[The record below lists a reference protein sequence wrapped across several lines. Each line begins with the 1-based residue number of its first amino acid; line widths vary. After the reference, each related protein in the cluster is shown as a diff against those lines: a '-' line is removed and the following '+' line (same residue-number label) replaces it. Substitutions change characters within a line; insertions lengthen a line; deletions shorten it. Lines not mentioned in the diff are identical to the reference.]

1 MIRYFFVLLLTV
13 SSVSLFSQE
22 LKCNIQVVASE
33 VQGTNKNVYQT
44 LQSELYE
51 FINNRNW
58 TKHVYSQEERIE
70 CNILIRITRQ
80 ISVDDFDGTM
90 QIQSRR
96 PVYNSS
102 YQTTILNHLDE
113 DVRFKYVE
121 FEPLEFSETEHLSNL
136 TSMIAFY
143 VYLILGFDYD
153 SFSKEGGAEYFML
166 AEKIVNN
173 AQNAVEPGWRSFD
186 DNKSNRYWLIE
197 NILNE
202 KYGPIREFMYNY
214 HRLGLDRMYNK
225 VNEAR
230 SQIADDLLLLREVYR
245 EKPNIVMPYY
255 KLIFNAK
262 ADEFVNIFS
271 EAFPDEKAR
280 VLNILNEID
289 APNGEKYKKIL
300 NQQ

>member
-153 SFSKEGGAEYFML
+153 SFSKEGGSEYFML